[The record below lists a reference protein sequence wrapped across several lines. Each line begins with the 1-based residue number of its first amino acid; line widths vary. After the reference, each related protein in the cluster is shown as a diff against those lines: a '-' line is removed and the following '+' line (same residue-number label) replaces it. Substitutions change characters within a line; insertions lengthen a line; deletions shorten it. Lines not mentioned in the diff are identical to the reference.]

1 MLTESFLSI
10 ANASRQLWKNRS
22 AMILLASIYAALI
35 ASLYVF
41 VTIREATAGQV
52 ALTLALAIAAPILFF
67 LLQTASARL
76 VSTDFGLCIQ
86 DTQPR
91 LKSVPLK
98 SPAFRELVKE
108 SIRNCWKVV
117 IVSVPLIAVGILG
130 FYLLARAQNY
140 FVADPDGLSQVTQQY
155 SVGQDADLTQPVKW
169 NVVAFTAIRYI
180 LLGALLP
187 LAMIHIWIA
196 TVHEGPL
203 SVVRKIKDLIARAY
217 SPQSVLIYMVGFLV
231 FGVIPYLLVF
241 KAIPTS
247 RPWLEFSLFL
257 ARLAVVFVMTLFG
270 WVITMN
276 ALANSGRQAKSNS
289 SF

>member
-10 ANASRQLWKNRS
+10 ANASRQLWRNRS

-41 VTIREATAGQV
+41 VTIREASVGQV

-67 LLQTASARL
+67 LLQTAIARL
-76 VSTDFGLCIQ
+76 SSIDFGLCIQ

-91 LKSVPLK
+91 LKSVPLN
-98 SPAFRELVKE
+98 SPAFRELIKE

-117 IVSVPLIAVGILG
+117 IVSVPLIAVGILS
-130 FYLLARAQNY
+130 FYLLAKAQNY
-140 FVADPDGLSQVTQQY
+140 FVADAEGLSQVAQQY
-155 SVGQDADLTQPVKW
+155 SVDQDANLTQSVQW
-169 NVVAFTAIRYI
+169 NVVAFTAIRYV

-196 TVHEGPL
+196 TVHEGLL
-203 SVVRKIKDLIARAY
+203 SMVRKIKDLIARAY
-217 SPQSVLIYMVGFLV
+217 SPQSVLIYMVGFLI

-270 WVITMN
+270 WVLTMN
-276 ALANSGRQAKSNS
+276 ALANSARQAQGNA